1 MNRYANLEVGDFRQ
15 RVERHDGLAVVTTNL
30 RADRD
35 VQNVECP
42 TSRGS
47 RMRFALASSLLFA
60 TVGGAAWTSAD
71 PAAPPV
77 RLQDRE
83 TIVFYGD
90 SITEQNLY
98 TAYLETFL
106 LSRFPTRD
114 LAVFNL
120 GWSGDTASGGNMR
133 YARDVGPVQPSL
145 VFVNFGMNDGG
156 YKAYDETTYRTYLDA
171 QRALADTIRAAGAR
185 QVLFTTSPVDD
196 VLRKDDG
203 VYNETLSRMASGLGT
218 LAGERGLPLID
229 LFQPMRDV
237 QRRAKEKDPSFTM
250 IPDAIHPDA
259 VGHLVMAYVAM
270 RQIDAPR
277 EVGSIVVDG
286 ARVRAQ
292 GVTAANV
299 VAADGEVRFDLTL
312 PFLPFYVPKEARPAL
327 ELVPLQDELN
337 RFRLQVAPG
346 PGTEPL
352 VLSVDGKT
360 AGTFTRDELSRGV
373 DLALLDG
380 AAWSVAG
387 RTLWE
392 AAQFRWKQHFDA
404 WRLMGLQKPAF
415 MMPSLP
421 TFDAHVRAQRAYA
434 DELGR
439 SLRALATPGTYHVA
453 LRPQGDRVVIG
464 SVELSPTY
472 PFAGF
477 DAPQPPETNPASV
490 AWTSA
495 PLVDG
500 TLDIGARLTGSYVV
514 AYARVVLQ
522 ADRAATLHLSMGS
535 DDGLAVFHGGKRVF
549 ARDVMRSL
557 RKGEDELELPL
568 AAGRNE
574 ILFKVTQ
581 GGGDFALAFD
591 ARVLGRAKVEPVAP
605 R

>member
-1 MNRYANLEVGDFRQ
+1 MRGRQGVKMRLACVVGL
-15 RVERHDGLAVVTTNL
+15 VL
-30 RADRD
+30 
-35 VQNVECP
+35 
-42 TSRGS
+42 
-47 RMRFALASSLLFA
+47 
-60 TVGGAAWTSAD
+60 
-71 PAAPPV
+71 AAPAGATDSAPLV
-77 RLQDRE
+77 RLDDRE
-83 TIVFYGD
+83 TLVFYGD

-106 LSRFPTRD
+106 LSRFPAKEI
-114 LAVFNL
+114 AVFNL
-120 GWSGDTASGGNMR
+120 GWSGDTASGGNKR
-133 YARDVGPVQPSL
+133 YARDVGPVRPSL

-156 YKAYDETTYRTYLDA
+156 YKAYDETTYRTYIDS
-171 QRALADTIRAAGAR
+171 QGALADTIRAAGAR

-203 VYNETLSRMASGLGT
+203 VYNETLARMARGVGA
-218 LAGERGLPLID
+218 LAAERGLPVID
-229 LFQPMRDV
+229 LFQPMLDV
-237 QRRAKEKDPSFTM
+237 QRRAKERDARFTM

-259 VGHLVMAYVAM
+259 VGHLVMAYLAM
-270 RQIDAPR
+270 RRIEAPR
-277 EVGSIVVDG
+277 ELGSIVVEAG
-286 ARVRAQ
+286 RVRAQ
-292 GVTAANV
+292 GVTTGNV

-327 ELVPLQDELN
+327 DLVPLEDELN

-346 PGTEPL
+346 AGSEPL

-360 AGTFTRDELSRGV
+360 AGTFTREELGRGI

-404 WRLMGLQKPAF
+404 WRVMGLQKPAF

-421 TFDAHVRAQRAYA
+421 TFEAHARAQRAYA

-439 SLRALATPGTYHVA
+439 SLRTLAKPGTYRVA
-453 LRPQGDRVVIG
+453 LRPQGGPVAIG

-472 PFAGF
+472 PFASF
-477 DAPQPPETNPASV
+477 DAPQPPETDPASV
-490 AWTSA
+490 AWTSV

-522 ADRAATLHLSMGS
+522 ADRATTLHLSMGS
-535 DDGLAVFHGGKRVF
+535 DDGLAVFLGGKRVF
-549 ARDVMRSL
+549 AADVMRSL

-568 AAGRNE
+568 VAGRNE

-581 GGGDFALAFD
+581 GGGDFALALE

-605 R
+605 

>member
-1 MNRYANLEVGDFRQ
+1 MRVAIVWGLLLGASGAN
-15 RVERHDGLAVVTTNL
+15 TW
-30 RADRD
+30 AD
-35 VQNVECP
+35 EP
-42 TSRGS
+42 
-47 RMRFALASSLLFA
+47 
-60 TVGGAAWTSAD
+60 
-71 PAAPPV
+71 APPI

-106 LSRFPTRD
+106 LSRFPARD

-120 GWSGDTASGGNMR
+120 GWSGDTAAGGHKR
-133 YARDVGPVQPSL
+133 YARDVGPVRPSL

-156 YKAYDETTYRTYLDA
+156 YKAYDETTYRSYLDG

-185 QVLFTTSPVDD
+185 EVLFTTSPVDD

-203 VYNETLSRMASGLGT
+203 VYNETLARMARG
-218 LAGERGLPLID
+218 LAGLAAERGLPLID
-229 LFQPMRDV
+229 LFQPMLDV
-237 QRRAKEKDPSFTM
+237 QRRAQAKEARFTM

-259 VGHLVMAYVAM
+259 AGHLVMAYLAL
-270 RQIDAPR
+270 RRIDAPR

-299 VAADGEVRFDLTL
+299 AAADGEVRFDLTL
-312 PFLPFYVPKEARPAL
+312 PFLPFYVPPEARPAL
-327 ELVPLQDELN
+327 GLVPLQDELN
-337 RFRLQVAPG
+337 RFRLQVTPG
-346 PGTEPL
+346 PGDDPL
-352 VLSVDGKT
+352 VLSVDGRT
-360 AGTFTRDELSRGV
+360 AGTFTRDELARGV

-380 AAWSVAG
+380 AAWTVAG

-404 WRLMGLQKPAF
+404 WRVMGLQKPAF

-421 TFDAHVRAQRAYA
+421 TFEAHARAQRAYA

-439 SLRALATPGTYHVA
+439 SLRTLARPGTYRVA
-453 LRPQGDRVVIG
+453 LRPQGGVVALG

-472 PFAGF
+472 PLVTF
-477 DAPQPPETNPASV
+477 DTPQPPETHPATV

-500 TLDIGARLTGSYVV
+500 VVDIGARLTGSYVV

-522 ADRAATLHLSMGS
+522 ADRATTLHLSMGS
-535 DDGLAVFHGGKRVF
+535 DDGLAVFLGGRRVF
-549 ARDVMRSL
+549 ARDVMRAL

-574 ILFKVTQ
+574 VLFKVTQ

-591 ARVLGRAKVEPVAP
+591 ARVLGRAKVEAVAAH
-605 R
+605 